1 MRISHIEMTITLED
15 GQTVQGLISPEGES
29 RWGNDIP
36 HLAAVVIPMEAM
48 AAALQENDAWERE
61 EDEEDEHHG
70 ECGQCEG
77 TGTIEGGLGGD
88 GDDEECPVCDGSGEL

>member
-15 GQTVQGLISPEGES
+15 GQTVQGFIGPESDS
-29 RWGNDIP
+29 RWGNDVM
-36 HLAAVVIPMEAM
+36 HLGAAVAPMEAM
-48 AAALQENDAWERE
+48 AAALHDEDLWIKEDEE
-61 EDEEDEHHG
+61 EDEYHG